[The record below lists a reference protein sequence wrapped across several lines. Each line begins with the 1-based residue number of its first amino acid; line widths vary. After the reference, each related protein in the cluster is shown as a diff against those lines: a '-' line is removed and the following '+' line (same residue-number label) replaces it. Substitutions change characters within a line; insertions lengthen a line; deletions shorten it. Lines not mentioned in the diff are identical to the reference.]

1 MILPSGVTHRIF
13 WDISSQLNATTQLLV
28 DALSHV
34 CVARAFHPVAP
45 PVSRSLLRSRGSP
58 LYVRIRDKFGHMV
71 LVVEHRGKRRQ
82 VELAGNCSVE
92 TLKETCLVGIPTIP
106 TFSVCSSC
114 APSTPRS
121 STTDGSYVTTI
132 YFPPRESRLPRFSI

>member
-1 MILPSGVTHRIF
+1 MYVWLGRFTPSLPLSPSECVILERNSEPLGV
-13 WDISSQLNATTQLLV
+13 SSPLRT
-28 DALSHV
+28 
-34 CVARAFHPVAP
+34 
-45 PVSRSLLRSRGSP
+45 LLRSRGSP